1 MDAEKGPEQ
10 WIFGRNSAP
19 LFGGQGRRSKAPNA
33 GQLPL
38 TAFLR
43 PCSAAKGAEQGRIFG
58 AFLIF

>member
-33 GQLPL
+33 GQPTL